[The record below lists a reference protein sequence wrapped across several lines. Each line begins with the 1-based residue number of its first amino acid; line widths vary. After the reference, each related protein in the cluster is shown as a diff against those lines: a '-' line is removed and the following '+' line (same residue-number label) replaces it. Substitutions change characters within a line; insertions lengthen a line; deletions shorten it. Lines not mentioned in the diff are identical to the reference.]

1 MSNVLFLSNPSLQHV
16 NSELNLASTL
26 INQGEKIT
34 FFSSIKFKKSI
45 SYLGAKFKRYRT
57 GLNVF
62 NNLSEKT
69 DYPTNG
75 LISALLEP
83 MKFIDDI
90 LEQIKD
96 LTFDYVIFSATF
108 PFANVIAQKLDI
120 PTMVNRVEEP
130 AATLVPDTIELN
142 VAALNEA
149 VTNY

>member
-1 MSNVLFLSNPSLQHV
+1 MSNVLFLSNPSQQHV

-45 SYLGAKFKRYRT
+45 SYLGAKFKGYRT

-62 NNLSEKT
+62 NNRSEKADHAT
-69 DYPTNG
+69 SG

-96 LTFDYVIFSATF
+96 LTFDYVIFSAAF

-142 VAALNEA
+142 EAALNEA